1 METALRTELRQQ
13 QILSQVQQQSLRLL
27 QMPAAQLAAE
37 ADELI
42 RSNPLL
48 EREDPSSES
57 SGAPQAPEDD
67 AVPDAG
73 RAEADCPV
81 DAPIAFRGAES
92 TESDDSP
99 FDRIASRTTFREDLH
114 AELGCMPLPPRERLL
129 AECLI
134 EELSDRGFLETPVE
148 EIVASYAHV
157 LKEAGCPD
165 ASPEEWARAARIV
178 RRLDPPGVGASG
190 PVESLLIQTDR
201 LVQAR
206 RISLQTAA
214 LMRLLI
220 TKNLLKVAQNDRAA
234 LLRTAGGDAARLDE
248 ALGFLR
254 RLSPYP
260 FDEREQ
266 GTVQYV
272 VPDVLVLIRG
282 GRPEAVLNPAC
293 QISVR
298 LRDESRLTLFR
309 RSVGEARWQSLAYEA
324 KALLQGLAAR
334 RETLLRVASDIVR
347 EQSAF
352 FTDPHAALRPMTM
365 ADVAARI
372 GLSESTVSRT
382 VNGKFLHCRR
392 GTLELRS
399 LFSSSLAHAGSAAGA
414 GNGEEQSADAAQ
426 RRLRALVEAESPAAP
441 LSDSELSEKLAA
453 EGFRIARRTVA
464 KYREAL
470 GIAPARLRRRR

>member
-48 EREDPSSES
+48 EREES
-57 SGAPQAPEDD
+57 SPGERGAEQAAEDEA
-67 AVPDAG
+67 AVEAG
-73 RAEADCPV
+73 RAEAECPV
-81 DAPIAFRGAES
+81 DAPIGFRSGDS
-92 TESDDSP
+92 PESDESP
-99 FDRIASRTTFREDLH
+99 FDRIASRSTVREDLH
-114 AELGCMPLPPRERLL
+114 AELGCMPLSPRERLL

-134 EELSDRGFLETPVE
+134 EELSERGFLETPAE
-148 EIVASYAHV
+148 EIAAAYAHV
-157 LKEAGCPD
+157 LEEAGCRN
-165 ASPEEWARAARIV
+165 AAPEEWERAARTV

-201 LVQAR
+201 LVQER

-248 ALGFLR
+248 ALGFLH
-254 RLSPYP
+254 RLNPYP

-266 GTVQYV
+266 SAVQYV
-272 VPDVLVLIRG
+272 VPDVLVRIRSG
-282 GRPEAVLNPAC
+282 KPEAVLNPAC

-309 RSVGEARWQSLAYEA
+309 RSIGEARWQSLAFEA

-347 EQSAF
+347 EQSGF
-352 FTDPHAALRPMTM
+352 FTDAHAALRPMTM
-365 ADVAARI
+365 ADVAGRI

-382 VNGKFLHCRR
+382 VSGKFLLCRR

-399 LFSSSLAHAGSAAGA
+399 LFSSSIAHAGSPDAAGSA
-414 GNGEEQSADAAQ
+414 EQSADAAQ
-426 RRLRALVEAESPAAP
+426 RRLRALVEGESPASP
-441 LSDSELSEKLAA
+441 LSDSALSEKLAA